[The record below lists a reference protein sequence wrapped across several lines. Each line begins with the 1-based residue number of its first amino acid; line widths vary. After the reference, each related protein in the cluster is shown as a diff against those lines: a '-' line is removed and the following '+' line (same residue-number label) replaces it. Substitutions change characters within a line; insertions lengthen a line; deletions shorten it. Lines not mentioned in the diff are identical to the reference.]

1 MFKVVFLVV
10 RKDGTTVEQYRDYST
25 RTHAPLVL
33 RIPGLQRY
41 VVNYTES
48 TGEGAP
54 APPFDG
60 MVELWFESG
69 PAFAD
74 AMASSEGQAA
84 VADQPRFLEPD
95 RTVMLVVEEMVFTD
109 VAGRPGTPA

>member
-10 RKDGTTVEQYRDYST
+10 RKDGTTVEQYRDHST
-25 RTHAPLVL
+25 GTHAPLVQ

-41 VVNYTES
+41 VVNYAEPP
-48 TGEGAP
+48 GEGSP
-54 APPFDG
+54 PPPFDG

-69 PAFAD
+69 QAFTD

-84 VADQPRFLEPD
+84 VADQPRFLEPE
-95 RTVMLVVEEMVFTD
+95 RTVMLVVDELVLTQD
-109 VAGRPGTPA
+109 GSSPQPPG